1 MELEPSQ
8 IEKKE
13 FGLSLRGYNQKEVDQ
28 FLVEIGK
35 NYREL
40 VEEKKALLEEL
51 EKSKKEREL
60 YLSKGK
66 RIEEA
71 LISAQRSAQLISESS
86 QERAKL
92 IIKEAEMRAKEVVKK
107 DEEKLK
113 RLGDEIEKLERQ
125 KRLFIVK
132 LKSLIETHSE
142 LLNFYEEKSEEEKV
156 EKPSKKKVVKRTIP
170 KQEFSLKGKPSPS

>member
-1 MELEPSQ
+1 MKFEPSQ

-28 FLVEIGK
+28 FLIEVGK

-40 VEEKKALLEEL
+40 IEERRVLLGEL
-51 EKSKKEREL
+51 EKLKKEREL
-60 YLSKGK
+60 HLSKEK

-92 IIKEAEMRAKEVVKK
+92 IIKEAEIKAKEVVKK

-125 KRLFIVK
+125 KRLFIAK

-142 LLNFYEEKSEEEKV
+142 LLNFYEEKPEEEKV
-156 EKPSKKKVVKRTIP
+156 KKPIKKKVVKKNTSQAGILF
-170 KQEFSLKGKPSPS
+170 EG

>member
-28 FLVEIGK
+28 FLIEVGK

-40 VEEKKALLEEL
+40 IEERRVLLGEL
-51 EKSKKEREL
+51 EKLKKEREL
-60 YLSKGK
+60 HFSKEK

-71 LISAQRSAQLISESS
+71 LISAQRSAELINESS

-92 IIKEAEMRAKEVVKK
+92 IVKEAEIKAKEVVKK

-113 RLGDEIEKLERQ
+113 GLDYEIEKLERQ
-125 KRLFIVK
+125 KRLFIAK

-142 LLNFYEEKSEEEKV
+142 LLNFYEEKPEEEKV
-156 EKPSKKKVVKRTIP
+156 EKPIKKKVVKKNTSQAGILF
-170 KQEFSLKGKPSPS
+170 EG

>member
-8 IEKKE
+8 IEKKK

-28 FLVEIGK
+28 FLIEVGE

-60 YLSKGK
+60 HLSKEK

-92 IIKEAEMRAKEVVKK
+92 IIKEAEIKAKEVVKK

-113 RLGDEIEKLERQ
+113 SLGDEIEKLERQ
-125 KRLFIVK
+125 KRLFIAK

-142 LLNFYEEKSEEEKV
+142 LLNFYEEELKKEKV
-156 EKPSKKKVVKRTIP
+156 EKPTRKKVVKKNTSQAGILF
-170 KQEFSLKGKPSPS
+170 EG

>member
-28 FLVEIGK
+28 FLIEVG
-35 NYREL
+35 NREL

-51 EKSKKEREL
+51 ENSKKEREL
-60 YLSKGK
+60 YLSKEK

-92 IIKEAEMRAKEVVKK
+92 IIKEAEIRAKEVVKK

-113 RLGDEIEKLERQ
+113 SLGDEIEKLERQ

-132 LKSLIETHSE
+132 LKSLIKTHFE
-142 LLNFYEEKSEEEKV
+142 LLNFYEEESSEEKI
-156 EKPSKKKVVKRTIP
+156 EKPSRKKIVRKNASQAGILF
-170 KQEFSLKGKPSPS
+170 EG

>member
-28 FLVEIGK
+28 FLIEVGK

-40 VEEKKALLEEL
+40 IEERRVLLGEL
-51 EKSKKEREL
+51 EKLKKEREL
-60 YLSKGK
+60 HFSKEK

-71 LISAQRSAQLISESS
+71 LISAQRSAELINESS

-92 IIKEAEMRAKEVVKK
+92 IVKEAEIKAKEVVKK

-113 RLGDEIEKLERQ
+113 RLDYEIEKLERQ
-125 KRLFIVK
+125 KRLFIAK

-142 LLNFYEEKSEEEKV
+142 LLNFYEEKPEEEKV
-156 EKPSKKKVVKRTIP
+156 EKPIKKKVVKENTSQAGILF
-170 KQEFSLKGKPSPS
+170 EG

>member
-28 FLVEIGK
+28 FLIEVGK

-40 VEEKKALLEEL
+40 IEERRVLLGEL
-51 EKSKKEREL
+51 EKLKKEREL
-60 YLSKGK
+60 HLSKEK

-71 LISAQRSAQLISESS
+71 LISAQRSAELINESS

-92 IIKEAEMRAKEVVKK
+92 IVKEAEIKAKEVVKK

-113 RLGDEIEKLERQ
+113 RLDDEIEKLERQ
-125 KRLFIVK
+125 KRLFIAK

-142 LLNFYEEKSEEEKV
+142 LLNFYEEKPEEEKV
-156 EKPSKKKVVKRTIP
+156 EKPIKKKVVKKNTSQAGILF
-170 KQEFSLKGKPSPS
+170 EG

>member
-28 FLVEIGK
+28 FLIEVGK

-40 VEEKKALLEEL
+40 IEERRVLLGEL
-51 EKSKKEREL
+51 EKLKKEREL
-60 YLSKGK
+60 HFSKEK

-71 LISAQRSAQLISESS
+71 LISAQRSAELINESS

-92 IIKEAEMRAKEVVKK
+92 IVKEAEIKAKEVVKK

-125 KRLFIVK
+125 KRLFITK
-132 LKSLIETHSE
+132 LKSVIETHSE
-142 LLNFYEEKSEEEKV
+142 LLNFYEEESKEEKT
-156 EKPSKKKVVKRTIP
+156 ETPANKKVVRKNTSQAGILF
-170 KQEFSLKGKPSPS
+170 EG

>member
-1 MELEPSQ
+1 MKLEPSQ

-28 FLVEIGK
+28 FLTEIGK

-40 VEEKKALLEEL
+40 IGERRVLSGEL
-51 EKSKKEREL
+51 EKLKEEREL
-60 YLSKGK
+60 HLSKEK
-66 RIEEA
+66 RIEEV
-71 LISAQRSAQLISESS
+71 LISAQRSAELINESG

-92 IIKEAEMRAKEVVKK
+92 IVKEAEIKAKEVVKK

-125 KRLFIVK
+125 KRLFITK

-142 LLNFYEEKSEEEKV
+142 LLNFYEEESKEEKRQTAAN
-156 EKPSKKKVVKRTIP
+156 KKVVRKNTSQAGILF
-170 KQEFSLKGKPSPS
+170 EG

>member
-1 MELEPSQ
+1 MKLEPSQ

-28 FLVEIGK
+28 FLIEVGK

-40 VEEKKALLEEL
+40 IEERKVLLGEL
-51 EKSKKEREL
+51 GKLKKEREL
-60 YLSKGK
+60 HLSKEK

-71 LISAQRSAQLISESS
+71 LISAQRSAELINESS

-92 IIKEAEMRAKEVVKK
+92 IVKEAEIKAKEVVKK

-113 RLGDEIEKLERQ
+113 RLDYEIEKLERQ
-125 KRLFIVK
+125 KRLFIAK

-142 LLNFYEEKSEEEKV
+142 LLNFYEEKSKEEKV
-156 EKPSKKKVVKRTIP
+156 EKPSQKKVVKKNTSQTGILF
-170 KQEFSLKGKPSPS
+170 EG

>member
-1 MELEPSQ
+1 MKFEPSQ

-28 FLVEIGK
+28 FLIEVGK
-35 NYREL
+35 SYREL
-40 VEEKKALLEEL
+40 IEERRVLLGEL
-51 EKSKKEREL
+51 EKLKKEREL
-60 YLSKGK
+60 HFSKEK

-71 LISAQRSAQLISESS
+71 LISAQRSAELINESS

-92 IIKEAEMRAKEVVKK
+92 IVKEAEIKAKEVVKK

-113 RLGDEIEKLERQ
+113 RLDDEIEKLERQ
-125 KRLFIVK
+125 KRLFIAK

-142 LLNFYEEKSEEEKV
+142 LLNFYEEKPEEEKL
-156 EKPSKKKVVKRTIP
+156 EKPIKKKVVKKNTSQTGILF
-170 KQEFSLKGKPSPS
+170 EG

>member
-1 MELEPSQ
+1 MKLEPSQ

-28 FLVEIGK
+28 FLIEVGK

-40 VEEKKALLEEL
+40 IEERRVLLGEL

-60 YLSKGK
+60 YLSKEK

-71 LISAQRSAQLISESS
+71 LISAQRSAELINESS

-92 IIKEAEMRAKEVVKK
+92 IIKEAEIEAKEVVKK

-113 RLGDEIEKLERQ
+113 RLDDEIEKLERQ
-125 KRLFIVK
+125 KRLFIAK

-142 LLNFYEEKSEEEKV
+142 LLNFYEEELKKEKV
-156 EKPSKKKVVKRTIP
+156 EKPSQKKVVKKNNSRTGILF
-170 KQEFSLKGKPSPS
+170 EG

>member
-1 MELEPSQ
+1 MKLEPSQ

-28 FLVEIGK
+28 FLIEVGK

-40 VEEKKALLEEL
+40 IEERRVLLGEL
-51 EKSKKEREL
+51 EKLKKEREL
-60 YLSKGK
+60 HLSKEK

-71 LISAQRSAQLISESS
+71 LISAQRSAELINESS

-92 IIKEAEMRAKEVVKK
+92 IVKEAEIKAKEVVKK

-125 KRLFIVK
+125 KRLFITK
-132 LKSLIETHSE
+132 LKSVIETHSE
-142 LLNFYEEKSEEEKV
+142 LLNFYEEESKEEKT
-156 EKPSKKKVVKRTIP
+156 ETPANKKVVTKNTSQAGILF
-170 KQEFSLKGKPSPS
+170 EG

>member
-28 FLVEIGK
+28 FLIEVGK

-40 VEEKKALLEEL
+40 IEERRVLLGEL
-51 EKSKKEREL
+51 EKLKKEREL
-60 YLSKGK
+60 HFSKEK

-71 LISAQRSAQLISESS
+71 LISAQRSAELINESS

-92 IIKEAEMRAKEVVKK
+92 IVKEAEIKAKEVVKK

-113 RLGDEIEKLERQ
+113 RLDDEIEKLERQ
-125 KRLFIVK
+125 KRLFIAK

-142 LLNFYEEKSEEEKV
+142 LLNFYEEKPEEEKV
-156 EKPSKKKVVKRTIP
+156 EKPIKKKVEEKNTSQAGILF
-170 KQEFSLKGKPSPS
+170 EG

>member
-28 FLVEIGK
+28 FLVEVGK

-40 VEEKKALLEEL
+40 IEERRVLLGEL
-51 EKSKKEREL
+51 EKLKKEREL
-60 YLSKGK
+60 HLSKEN
-66 RIEEA
+66 RVEEA
-71 LISAQRSAQLISESS
+71 LISAQRSAELINESS

-92 IIKEAEMRAKEVVKK
+92 IVKEAEIKAKEVVKK

-125 KRLFIVK
+125 KRLFIAK

-142 LLNFYEEKSEEEKV
+142 LLNFYEEKPEEEKV
-156 EKPSKKKVVKRTIP
+156 GKPIKKKVEKKNTSQAGILF
-170 KQEFSLKGKPSPS
+170 EG